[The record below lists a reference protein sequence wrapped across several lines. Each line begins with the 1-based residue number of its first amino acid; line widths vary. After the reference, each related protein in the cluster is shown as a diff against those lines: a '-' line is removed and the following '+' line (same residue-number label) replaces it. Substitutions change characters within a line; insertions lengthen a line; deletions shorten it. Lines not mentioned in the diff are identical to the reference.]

1 MNKISN
7 DYDFELIVSE
17 EKFKENQK
25 KYVDQSLLKK
35 YKFKKWVRCLL
46 TILVVSIIVFVLIFL
61 LLQNEKEFDKYANKC
76 DQEKGY
82 TCSYYEVRQ
91 YILNKQ

>member
-17 EKFKENQK
+17 ENFKENQK
-25 KYVDQSLLKK
+25 KYVDQILLKK

-46 TILVVSIIVFVLIFL
+46 TILVVSIIVFVIIFL
-61 LLQNEKEFDKYANKC
+61 LLQN
-76 DQEKGY
+76 
-82 TCSYYEVRQ
+82 
-91 YILNKQ
+91 